1 MLLFIKYKI
10 DIFTQ
15 DLMIFLSILSLL
27 LNFCGSDNTS
37 HKTSEDKT
45 TSSQEYLITE
55 DQNTVPESISMPS
68 STDGLPPQVDSAEPS
83 ELDAD
88 AYEYTKQ
95 RWRNTAILLATIAG
109 VYVGGALFMNHLNTE
124 FQRKTLETE
133 WTKNTTAYSDD
144 YQSSNKDYKSPWGK
158 PYKDTSNQAQNWA
171 CEIAIMVENV
181 SKTNKRRTQT
191 WREFRRMESSYS
203 DYSPNYFDDSL
214 FWQQLD
220 DLWEKNYAASS
231 SRNRSPY
238 DDFRKENY
246 KDSPTDGINKINE
259 MIMMWNASGKRS
271 TETWREF
278 RKRTSNVS
286 EYSPDYFNDRPL
298 WQELNEYYN
307 TTYEYNQSNS
317 SSRSG
322 KTHNYSSNQR
332 HQEART
338 YSSSNDP
345 LDYYKIL
352 GLNVGESDPEVIKR
366 AYRRLARKYHP
377 DLNPNDK
384 VAEEKF
390 KAVSHANDV
399 LSDPTKK
406 RNYDRYGNEK
416 YGGY

>member
-1 MLLFIKYKI
+1 
-10 DIFTQ
+10 
-15 DLMIFLSILSLL
+15 MIFLSILSLL
-27 LNFCGSDNTS
+27 LNFCGTDNAP
-37 HKTSEDKT
+37 KTSEDKT

-68 STDGLPPQVDSAEPS
+68 NTDDSSPKVDSVEPS
-83 ELDAD
+83 EFDAD

-109 VYVGGALFMNHLNTE
+109 VYVGGALFLNHLNTE
-124 FQRKTLETE
+124 FKRKTLENQ
-133 WTKNTTAYSDD
+133 WNKNTTASSND
-144 YQSSNKDYKSPWGK
+144 YQSSGRTYKSRWESNYRT
-158 PYKDTSNQAQNWA
+158 YKNTNDWAQDWA
-171 CEIAIMVENV
+171 HEVAIMVENV
-181 SKTNKRRTQT
+181 GKTNKRRHQT
-191 WREFRRMESSYS
+191 WRSFRWLESSYF
-203 DYSPNYFDDSL
+203 DYSPNYFNDSP

-220 DLWEKNYAASS
+220 DLWEKTYAASS
-231 SRNRSPY
+231 SKNRSS
-238 DDFRKENY
+238 DTESQRENY
-246 KDSPTDGINKINE
+246 VYEANE
-259 MIMMWNASGKRS
+259 LLIMISNSSDKKS
-271 TETWREF
+271 HETWREF
-278 RKRTSNVS
+278 RERTSS
-286 EYSPDYFNDRPL
+286 ASDYSPGYFNDSPF
-298 WQELNEYYN
+298 WQDMN
-307 TTYEYNQSNS
+307 TRWESTYKFFSSHTNNS
-317 SSRSG
+317 TSSRSR